1 MALDSYRTRSLDQ
14 VKNDSQV
21 VDEIEQMN
29 LDPDLKAKLREAKMN
44 LEMEQIRLERQKEQ
58 ERMANELNNNSRQ
71 SMDSVSFSDINLN
84 SSSSQF
90 TQQEE
95 STTTYGQRYSEE
107 EKKQAK
113 ERIEELNNAGQDLLA
128 MLEEAIKREDAK
140 NQTNE
145 TDSIEEE
152 HSMRHR

>member
-1 MALDSYRTRSLDQ
+1 MALDSYRPRSLDQ

-71 SMDSVSFSDINLN
+71 SMDSMSFSDINLN

-113 ERIEELNNAGQDLLA
+113 ERIEELNKAGQDLLA
-128 MLEEAIKREDAK
+128 MLEDAIKREDAK